1 MAKITDYIIVIPDK
15 PTENEL
21 RAASFIRENVK
32 LVCGKKLKIVSDACE
47 PVTKEIVVGQ
57 TSREIVDNL
66 SLNRYREPNT
76 GGIWE
81 YVIKKVGDRLYLTG
95 LGHEPTD
102 ELPFTTSYRH
112 LDDGKIGTVMAA
124 YHFVEDILGYDF
136 IYSAYIDF
144 PENPDI
150 CMPEEYDYEFTREVL
165 RSKDPI
171 LYEGAA
177 FYGLHGCEDLHCNT
191 GGMIFKSR
199 TGKIVVV
206 DGGRPAE
213 TDRFLRILKK
223 ISGEE
228 VPHVDAWLFSHLH
241 VDHYGVYYKL
251 CSDEKYAG
259 AIAVD
264 RFYNHL
270 LPEEFYTS
278 LAKERIANA
287 PAILSAMLSDNSP
300 TDAESVI
307 VNVGDVIKIDELEF
321 EVLHVPD
328 IADAADMNMNNSS
341 VVYKMTYDGK
351 QTMLLLADAEW
362 ICSNDLVE
370 NCAGKLKSDIVQ
382 VGHHGCGHVSDKCY
396 ELINADAYIWLLGE
410 KFWYSDCGE
419 GLNTHN
425 TGVIRSRAY
434 MMRNNPKKENIH
446 IAMDDIISL
455 PLPLKIY

>member
-15 PTENEL
+15 PTENER

-32 LVCGKKLKIVSDACE
+32 LVCGKKLSIVSDASK
-47 PVTKEIVVGQ
+47 PVANEIVVGE
-57 TSREIVDNL
+57 TTREVIDNL
-66 SLNRYREPNT
+66 SLKRYRDPNT

-95 LGHEPTD
+95 LGHEPAE

-112 LDDGKIGTVMAA
+112 LDDGKVGTVMAA

-136 IYSAYIDF
+136 IYNAYIEF
-144 PENPDI
+144 PEDPDI
-150 CMPEEYDYEFTREVL
+150 CMPEEYDYEFTREAL
-165 RSKDPI
+165 RVKDPI

-199 TGKIVVV
+199 SGRIVVV
-206 DGGRPAE
+206 DGGRPSE
-213 TDRFLRILKK
+213 TDRFLRVLRK
-223 ISGEE
+223 ISGKE
-228 VPHVDAWLFSHLH
+228 VPQVDAWLFTHLH

-259 AIAVD
+259 AIKVD
-264 RFYNHL
+264 RFYHHL
-270 LPEEFYTS
+270 LREEFYTS
-278 LAKERIANA
+278 LGKERITNA
-287 PAILSAMLSDNSP
+287 SEILSAMLSDNSP
-300 TDAESVI
+300 TGADALTVK
-307 VNVGDVIKIDELEF
+307 VGDLISIDELKF
-321 EVLHVPD
+321 EVIHVPD

-341 VVYKMTYDGK
+341 VVYKMTYDGM

-370 NCAGKLKSDIVQ
+370 NCADKLKSDIVQ
-382 VGHHGCGHVSDKCY
+382 VGHHGCGNVSDKCY
-396 ELINADAYIWLLGE
+396 ELIDADAYIWLLGE

-434 MMRNNPKKENIH
+434 MMRNNPKKENIY

-455 PLPLKIY
+455 PLPIKIH